1 MHTAMKL
8 FLQNVLQLS
17 VVKQRRKDSTNANE
31 TAPGSFSKRVET
43 DTGVFWFVFPGLW
56 LTRNQT

>member
-31 TAPGSFSKRVET
+31 TAPDSFSKRVET
-43 DTGVFWFVFPGLW
+43 DTGVFWFVFPGL
-56 LTRNQT
+56 

>member
-17 VVKQRRKDSTNANE
+17 VVKLRRKDSTNANE
-31 TAPGSFSKRVET
+31 TAPDSFSKRVET
-43 DTGVFWFVFPGLW
+43 DTGVLLVSLSWALVD
-56 LTRNQT
+56 

>member
-17 VVKQRRKDSTNANE
+17 VVKLLKDSTNANE
-31 TAPGSFSKRVET
+31 TAPDSFSKRVET
-43 DTGVFWFVFPGLW
+43 DTGVLWFLFPGLW
-56 LTRNQT
+56 LNQA